1 MRGMN
6 RKESLASKLHVLGV
20 AIAGTALAA
29 CVMEA
34 ETRYSD
40 NDTTSAYIL
49 SGYACCNLH
58 YEGDWIS
65 DSNYAELPFLPAGTP
80 IKVKSISGYRVY
92 VDVEG
97 RPMRMGLDYGRVQE
111 TTEQW
116 VRKVVVAEDPK
127 PKIASYSPSVREA
140 IRSSRLMRGMTKE
153 QSILSVG
160 YPQTDENPRLDV
172 PFWRYW
178 RSSFAPYSVHWSNNR
193 IEKID
198 ADTDTLS
205 FITYTGR

>member
-6 RKESLASKLHVLGV
+6 RKESMASKLHVLGV
-20 AIAGTALAA
+20 AIAGAALAA
-29 CVMEA
+29 CVMEGG
-34 ETRYSD
+34 TRYGD
-40 NDTTSAYIL
+40 NDLAPAYML

-65 DSNYAELPFLPAGTP
+65 DSNYAELPYLPAGTP

-116 VRKVVVAEDPK
+116 VRKVVVTEDPK
-127 PKIASYSPSVREA
+127 PKIASYPPSVREA
-140 IRSSRLMRGMTKE
+140 IRSSRLMKGMTKE
-153 QSILSVG
+153 QVVLSVG

-178 RSSFAPYSVHWSNNR
+178 RSSFAPYSVHWSNSR
-193 IEKID
+193 VEKID

-205 FITYTGR
+205 FIIYTGR